1 MFKPYELIAGHR
13 RVQAA
18 KEIGW
23 SDIEGN
29 VVNVSDSEALFLA
42 LKTNLMRE
50 DMNERE
56 RGKILHEI
64 SQEFKLKSKRDR

>member
-1 MFKPYELIAGHR
+1 MQKCASAQLRVNACFTEESPRVRVRVIAGHR

-23 SDIEGN
+23 GDIEGN
-29 VVNVSDSEALFLA
+29 VVNVNDLDTLYLA

-50 DMNERE
+50 DMNE
-56 RGKILHEI
+56 I
-64 SQEFKLKSKRDR
+64 